1 MNGVKIRWVETLKWV
16 EKELEDIYA
25 EEKKYS
31 FGMYDDNAPDGLI
44 DRYLSACNALEEL
57 VEKAKKRGRVS
68 YLKKIL
74 TAYPCC
80 AYEVALEFKEFEDL
94 FFFSKS

>member
-1 MNGVKIRWVETLKWV
+1 MRWVETLKWV

-25 EEKKYS
+25 EEKKYD
-31 FGMYDDNAPDGLI
+31 FGMYDDNAPAELL
-44 DRYLSACNALEEL
+44 DRYLSACIALEEL
-57 VEKAKKRGRVS
+57 VEEAKKRGRVS

-74 TAYPCC
+74 IAYPRS

-94 FFFSKS
+94 LSFFKIN